1 MASLKREL
9 KGSRLSPVGRHA
21 EEVAEIAERQSKG
34 SGDELLKIVKRDAE
48 EGRTTTFLDYGDSL
62 RVTVTKPP
70 K

>member
-9 KGSRLSPVGRHA
+9 KGSRLSPVGRHI

-34 SGDELLKIVKRDAE
+34 SGDELVKIVKQDAE
-48 EGRTTTFLDYGDSL
+48 RGLVTAFMDYGDNL
-62 RVTVTKPP
+62 RITVTKER